1 VTLLRLFL
9 SCSVLVLSACSHNG
23 SVENLLREPILAKIE
38 NACADQSCELGP
50 CWWVKD
56 LQSLGGKKIFCDVNF
71 TFTSLKRQ
79 EELLNLFSKE
89 LSTDSLAV
97 GLCGRNSI
105 GTQFVQT
112 LLFVPATVAS
122 KSSFFAA
129 SATQG
134 TTNAG
139 TSKEIC
145 ANTTYFHGNRK

>member
-1 VTLLRLFL
+1 MALLRLFFC
-9 SCSVLVLSACSHNG
+9 CSVLLLSACSDKG
-23 SVENLLREPILAKIE
+23 SVENQLREPILAKIE
-38 NACADQSCELGP
+38 DACADQSCELGP

-56 LQSLGGKKIFCDVNF
+56 LQSLSGKKIFCDVNF
-71 TFTSLKRQ
+71 TFTSLKKQ

-89 LSTDSLAV
+89 LSSDSLTV

-122 KSSFFAA
+122 KGSFLNA
-129 SATQG
+129 SAAQG
-134 TTNAG
+134 MTNAA

-145 ANTTYFHGNRK
+145 ANTTYFHGSRK

>member
-1 VTLLRLFL
+1 VALLRFFYF
-9 SCSVLVLSACSHNG
+9 CSVLLLSACSNKG
-23 SVENLLREPILAKIE
+23 SVENILREPILAKIE
-38 NACADQSCELGP
+38 SACADRSCELGP

-56 LQSLGGKKIFCDVNF
+56 SLSLSGKKIFCDVNF

-79 EELLNLFSKE
+79 DELINLFLKE
-89 LSTDSLAV
+89 LSSSSLAI

-105 GTQFVQT
+105 GTQLVQT

-122 KSSFFAA
+122 KSSFLVA
-129 SATQG
+129 STTQSN
-134 TTNAG
+134 TNAS